1 MKKQILLLAF
11 MQLFLSINAQVTNG
25 LVAKWSF
32 NSGNANDEIGSNNG
46 TVTGAILTS
55 DRFGNANMAYEFD
68 GVNDF
73 INFGTDA
80 SIKPVTG
87 TVSVWAKM
95 IAVSNTGSGYL
106 HNPIFLSKNL
116 GHNDTYYEAC
126 GIGIRTTDNLAV
138 TITTNYS
145 TINEKAVYSTNSIAL
160 NTWYHY
166 VTTYDDDSV
175 SFYIDGVL
183 QNRIFKGFASNFSL
197 TDPVLIAASGSVINA
212 RFFNGAIDDIR
223 IYNRVLNQQEI
234 DSLFND
240 SDPLS
245 APIVFI
251 PDANF
256 KAYLVGNSAINT
268 NGDNEI
274 QVSEAAAFNGEFN
287 CHNLGIESFTG
298 IEAFPL
304 LSGLYC
310 NNSLATTLDLSNNP
324 EVIYL
329 LAYGTPFNSLN
340 ISQNNKIEQ
349 IEINST
355 ELTILDLSH
364 CTELTYVSATSNNQL
379 TLVNL
384 KNGNNTNVFTFNLA
398 FNPNL
403 TCVEVDDAAYSTSNW
418 TNIPSGASFSESCI
432 TAPNAPTNLVVTLVG
447 NDVTLSWQDNSNDET
462 GFEVRAPQILGDTT
476 STWNQV
482 HTTGANFTTTT
493 IGTSSANGLYCYKV
507 RAFKF
512 SAGNYVYSDYTE
524 VECVQ
529 KGDITNIND
538 IYETNETIAVYP
550 NPTNNQIN
558 FSTQTNVQLIN
569 VIGKIIA
576 DKKNVNMLDLSD
588 QPAGTYFLTL
598 TDNQGQVIQRSKILK
613 Q

>member
-268 NGDNEI
+268 NGDTEI

-310 NNSLATTLDLSNNP
+310 SNSLATTLDLSNNP

-384 KNGNNTNVFTFNLA
+384 KNGNNTNVFTFNLTHMA
-398 FNPNL
+398 ILIL
-403 TCVEVDDAAYSTSNW
+403 TCVEVDDAAYST
-418 TNIPSGASFSESCI
+418 TPI
-432 TAPNAPTNLVVTLVG
+432 
-447 NDVTLSWQDNSNDET
+447 
-462 GFEVRAPQILGDTT
+462 
-476 STWNQV
+476 
-482 HTTGANFTTTT
+482 
-493 IGTSSANGLYCYKV
+493 
-507 RAFKF
+507 
-512 SAGNYVYSDYTE
+512 
-524 VECVQ
+524 
-529 KGDITNIND
+529 
-538 IYETNETIAVYP
+538 
-550 NPTNNQIN
+550 
-558 FSTQTNVQLIN
+558 
-569 VIGKIIA
+569 
-576 DKKNVNMLDLSD
+576 
-588 QPAGTYFLTL
+588 
-598 TDNQGQVIQRSKILK
+598 GQVFLLVQVSVKVV
-613 Q
+613 